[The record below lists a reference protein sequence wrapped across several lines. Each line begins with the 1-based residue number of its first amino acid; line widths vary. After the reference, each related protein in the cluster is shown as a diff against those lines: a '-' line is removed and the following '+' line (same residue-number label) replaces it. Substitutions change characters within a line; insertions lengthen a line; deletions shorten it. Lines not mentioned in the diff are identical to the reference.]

1 MKMTK
6 PSSETLFQKII
17 TLVQSA
23 QSEKSPSQQF
33 IERFEGTYVK
43 AVIIM
48 VLVMMV
54 AAPLFVWIG
63 IGRLHSIVLSS
74 CSSLP
79 PRVR

>member
-43 AVIIM
+43 VVII
-48 VLVMMV
+48 VV
-54 AAPLFVWIG
+54 ASNDVASPLFI
-63 IGRLHSIVLSS
+63 
-74 CSSLP
+74 
-79 PRVR
+79 